1 MFRLCAFILILF
13 SNISFGAL
21 NTWSAPTTVAAF
33 GATVSIDDM
42 AMSGDTAIILFRD
55 FPTFNLFTTFT
66 TNHGQTWST
75 PVFVAAN
82 VNNRATIA
90 MNGDGSVVLCA
101 YPVNPSIFTVSSIN
115 LGQTWSAPT
124 TVSGAGGRPTVAINS
139 IGNRAYIGFTNNSD
153 NATFVSFSTNQGGAW
168 GASVPIDG
176 GTLPAIAT
184 SSLGDKTYF
193 LSMTGSTINSYFSSD
208 LGATWSAAT
217 QVTNN
222 ARSSPSI
229 SISADG
235 EKAFASWADSSN
247 NSYFSYGT
255 NHGANWQLAGAPAP
269 FSSSAGVE
277 IANNDSGTIAIVTGR
292 NTSGD
297 LFSYYTTSNGAS
309 WNLINETAGTQLGS
323 GSYVGMNN
331 AGTLGLRVWFN
342 SASNTIFSSFSDF
355 GPPSPVTTTFNV
367 VGKQEKANGLFQI
380 DIVNTLSWNSIP
392 SAETY
397 RVKNTQQQILFDGI
411 ANNFYAHEIKNGAS
425 TTYFVSYVVGGVE
438 SAPVIVTLP

>member
-1 MFRLCAFILILF
+1 MFRLCVFILILF

-21 NTWSAPTTVAAF
+21 NTWSVPTTVAVL
-33 GATVSIDDM
+33 GDGSIIDDM
-42 AMSGDTAIILFRD
+42 AMSGDTAIVLFRN
-55 FPTFNLFTTFT
+55 PALSLFTTYT
-66 TNHGQTWST
+66 TDHGQTWST
-75 PVFVAAN
+75 PVFVAAS
-82 VNNRATIA
+82 VNNTASIA
-90 MNGDGSVVLCA
+90 MNGNGSVVLCA
-101 YPVNPSIFTVSSIN
+101 YPINPSIFTVSSTN
-115 LGQTWSAPT
+115 LGQTWSST
-124 TVSGAGGRPTVAINS
+124 TLVSGAGGRPTVAINS
-139 IGNRAYIGFTNNSD
+139 IGDRAYIGFSNNSD

-168 GASVPIDG
+168 EAAVPIDG
-176 GTLPAIAT
+176 GGLSAIAT
-184 SSLGDKTYF
+184 NSLGDKTYF
-193 LSMTGSTINSYFSSD
+193 LSTTGTTINSYFSSD
-208 LGATWSAAT
+208 LGATWSAASL
-217 QVTNN
+217 VTNN
-222 ARSSPSI
+222 ARGGLSL

-269 FSSSAGVE
+269 FPSSVGLK
-277 IANNDSGTIAIVTGR
+277 IANNDSGTIAIITST
-292 NTSGD
+292 NLSGD

-309 WNLINETAGTQLGS
+309 WNLINETAGTQQGGRS
-323 GSYVGMNN
+323 FVGMNN
-331 AGTLGLRVWFN
+331 AGTLGVRVWYN
-342 SASNTIFSSFSDF
+342 STSDTIFSSFSDF

-411 ANNFYAHEIKNGAS
+411 ANNFYAHGIKNGES

-438 SAPVIVTLP
+438 SSPVIVTLP